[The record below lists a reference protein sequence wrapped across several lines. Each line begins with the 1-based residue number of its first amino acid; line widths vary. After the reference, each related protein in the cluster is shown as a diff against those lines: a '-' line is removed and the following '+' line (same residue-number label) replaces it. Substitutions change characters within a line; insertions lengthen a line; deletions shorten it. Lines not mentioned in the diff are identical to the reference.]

1 MRRLQPT
8 ANAQQKLPK
17 TNATKPKR
25 FQVKIY
31 IYICFTNTPNTSDV
45 LVCPQIGCI
54 PSSYGRI
61 FWGPMPHFRTGI
73 QDLRERPPIIWNS
86 FSSPFLVP
94 MSSPCWFQ
102 DFAYESVHFEDQ
114 PHQHILGQPTI
125 LLVIHRLRL
134 SRMKTFN
141 ELVVYPPI
149 SHQTS

>member
-1 MRRLQPT
+1 MGWETP
-8 ANAQQKLPK
+8 AQGHETIAADGKRATETPK
-17 TNATKPKR
+17 NKCNQAETVLSK
-25 FQVKIY
+25 Y

-45 LVCPQIGCI
+45 LVCPKIGCI

-73 QDLRERPPIIWNS
+73 KDLRGRPPIIWNS

-125 LLVIHRLRL
+125 LLVIHRL
-134 SRMKTFN
+134 
-141 ELVVYPPI
+141 
-149 SHQTS
+149 